1 MNNTFNP
8 AAAGLFCCDNTS
20 QIKIL
25 YLYVHCDITIAS
37 AWTSIEILYLPMK
50 TNSARLRSQSCT
62 VKRLN
67 TNMNIYRNIY
77 QWRPTVLDM
86 KPSHRYKRSVHFK
99 TSSFSCH
106 PSLSQCLQCPKM
118 YTYNQTV
125 SYVWGLVLSASI
137 LLSVSLTFSW
147 TTASMIAVILVYS
160 RTVDVMER
168 ISHMLGTKWHPTPI
182 VPYFWP
188 ERYGPYD
195 QK

>member
-1 MNNTFNP
+1 MNKT
-8 AAAGLFCCDNTS
+8 FCCDNPS

-37 AWTSIEILYLPMK
+37 LWASIGILYLPMK
-50 TNSARLRSQSCT
+50 TNSARLRCHSCT
-62 VKRLN
+62 VKRLHHN

-99 TSSFSCH
+99 TSSFPCH
-106 PSLSQCLQCPKM
+106 PSSSQYFQCPKM

-125 SYVWGLVLSASI
+125 SYVWGFVLSASI

-147 TTASMIAVILVYS
+147 KTASMIAVILVYS

-168 ISHMLGTKWHPTPI
+168 IRVICWVPNCTLPLQCPT
-182 VPYFWP
+182 FDQSAM
-188 ERYGPYD
+188 GPMIKSNY
-195 QK
+195 